1 MALPLTAWKAIVQ
14 KFNSRR
20 EWMRLLAAA
29 VVGMAAGLLLWQDLG
44 RMHEQSG
51 RLDTERAQLR
61 NLQSAADKARRSAQ
75 KAQKNNA
82 GSDEAAA
89 GAAQAIALLQRIEA
103 AWTADIALL
112 RLVADMP
119 KRRMHL
125 QLMAK
130 SSDALF
136 DFSTRLKQQLG
147 DNVFIERHADRK
159 AGAQAAGQ
167 IDGEWT
173 LDASVTLGW

>member
-1 MALPLTAWKAIVQ
+1 
-14 KFNSRR
+14 
-20 EWMRLLAAA
+20 MRLLAAA
-29 VVGMAAGLLLWQDLG
+29 VVGMAAGLFLWQDLG
-44 RMHEQSG
+44 RMQQQSG
-51 RLDTERAQLR
+51 RLDTERAHLR

-82 GSDEAAA
+82 GSDDAAAGA

-103 AWTADIALL
+103 AWTVDIALL

-159 AGAQAAGQ
+159 ADGQ